1 MQGNFSRE
9 NILENKNIELQ
20 ESPAIEDNAE
30 ISDGEMLDSVED
42 FNEENEE
49 IAEEKTKKVE
59 PKGAYNLLN
68 LDEVEAY
75 KTTAVATHTPPDPSA
90 SWKDR
95 QNRVDN
101 GKEFIVAGLI
111 TDYSIRDAQRSGEK
125 VAFLTLEDYTGSYSF
140 RLGDRDYMKLKD
152 KIAVQRFVI
161 LKIKYAVLQDGRCFI
176 NVIDVLELSETF
188 NNFAKSMTVIVPLNE
203 LKEEDLEF
211 FKNSILKEKGNQR
224 LYFYIKNP
232 ADDTGVKLLSSEYKI
247 EISDEMLRALSHANK
262 YQVYLN

>member
-1 MQGNFSRE
+1 M
-9 NILENKNIELQ
+9 
-20 ESPAIEDNAE
+20 
-30 ISDGEMLDSVED
+30 
-42 FNEENEE
+42 
-49 IAEEKTKKVE
+49 
-59 PKGAYNLLN
+59 
-68 LDEVEAY
+68 
-75 KTTAVATHTPPDPSA
+75 
-90 SWKDR
+90 
-95 QNRVDN
+95 
-101 GKEFIVAGLI
+101 
-111 TDYSIRDAQRSGEK
+111 
-125 VAFLTLEDYTGSYSF
+125 EDYTGSYSF

-188 NNFAKSMTVIVPLNE
+188 NNFAKSMTVVVPLNE

-247 EISDEMLRALSHANK
+247 EISDEMLRVLSHANK